1 MLGYRRKSFAA
12 AHKLLSEL
20 RTNLEE
26 ISPLLP
32 LQRLLI
38 KEITSAERQ
47 IRSLKQEL
55 SLQSAFRKSDTYIQN
70 RIERLRL
77 LTFIW
82 RSFGDAIAF
91 LYMDKFALKQTRYNI
106 HNMNPRQDAGF
117 LSDKKGLQGELTFRE
132 TLLARGIPS
141 VLVDITNTIR
151 HGDVCL
157 MLGPDPQLIEVKTS
171 AQMDRRGRKQVAGI
185 RTLQDFLKRDYAQ
198 SFRGLPEIRRVEH
211 HSPERRYLGLFY
223 VAMKTNS
230 KKSIP
235 EIFSSIKVSHPWV
248 FSLNEFKTK
257 RVRGLLTRLSRCPSA
272 QNRGYM
278 NFFRVIYI

>member
-38 KEITSAERQ
+38 EEITSAERQ

-91 LYMDKFALKQTRYNI
+91 LYMDKFALKQTHYNI

-117 LSDKKGLQGELTFRE
+117 LSDKKGLQGELTFLE

-185 RTLQDFLKRDYAQ
+185 RTL
-198 SFRGLPEIRRVEH
+198 
-211 HSPERRYLGLFY
+211 
-223 VAMKTNS
+223 
-230 KKSIP
+230 
-235 EIFSSIKVSHPWV
+235 
-248 FSLNEFKTK
+248 
-257 RVRGLLTRLSRCPSA
+257 
-272 QNRGYM
+272 
-278 NFFRVIYI
+278 